1 MKHFWRIAITV
12 VVLVALGFTS
22 YFLFFK
28 PDSDLETFT
37 KLSDTIDKRDSLGI
51 DSKLYELY
59 KYDGHGAREYKYH
72 KVEIDNSGN
81 DSDFLVTTTPGNITG
96 YKIVTKNLTYE
107 STDKKYYEFDTTNY
121 VDIVNYRNLLFYNG
135 IPSGNLSDEYK
146 VIISSNDSEKV
157 YTYAAIEESL
167 DGIFD
172 YYFAY
177 AQVMDGVKNSDQ
189 KDMNKTIKSY
199 NTALSD
205 FDAQLKSVL
214 NYQYSYT
221 FDTVDEKNYSIVE
234 KNIEESDKAYYI
246 ARESDEY
253 NLNSNLSG
261 KMELTSRYLELIK
274 SYRNLL
280 SKKCDVIEKLK
291 DMVTKYVFDGEFI
304 IETSTVKMD
313 LTLMIINSAISGEYV
328 ANDSE
333 RMLLNATHFIDIYMG
348 VGDFKNGSNADEVLE
363 KYNRVVKNAKN
374 DLKYV
379 LSLSNAQLHKVAS
392 GDNQVKDIMSTL
404 NQQYIVDIQ
413 AILKAY
419 GFGI

>member
-1 MKHFWRIAITV
+1 MKYFWRIAITV

-59 KYDGHGAREYKYH
+59 KYDGHGSIEYKYH
-72 KVEIDNSGN
+72 KVEID
-81 DSDFLVTTTPGNITG
+81 DSENRDFLVDTKKGYYTG
-96 YKIVTKNLTYE
+96 YKFVTQNISYE
-107 STDKKYYEFDTTNY
+107 STDKKYYEFDSTNY
-121 VDIVNYRNLLFYNG
+121 ADIVNYRDLLFYNG
-135 IPSGNLSDEYK
+135 IPSGNLSSTYK
-146 VIISSNDSEKV
+146 VDIGGNKI

-167 DGIFD
+167 DSIFD

-177 AQVMDGVKNSDQ
+177 AQLMDDVKNSDQ
-189 KDMNKTIKSY
+189 KAMNKTIKSY
-199 NTALSD
+199 NSAMSEFND
-205 FDAQLKSVL
+205 QLKSVL
-214 NYQYSYT
+214 NYQYTYT
-221 FDTVDEKNYSIVE
+221 YTTSDEKVYSIVVGSE
-234 KNIEESDKAYYI
+234 TIEESGKAYYI
-246 ARESDEY
+246 ARESDKY
-253 NLNSNLSG
+253 DQTSNRSG
-261 KMELTSRYLELIK
+261 KIELTSRYLELVK

-280 SKKCDVIEKLK
+280 SKKCDMIEKLK
-291 DMVTKYVFDGEFI
+291 DMVIKYVFDGEFI

-313 LTLMIINSAISGEYV
+313 LSLMTISSAISSEYV

-333 RMLLNATHFIDIYMG
+333 SMLLNATHFIDIHMG
-348 VGDFKNGSNADEVLE
+348 VGDFANGSSADEVLE

-379 LSLSNAQLHKVAS
+379 LTLSNTQLHGVAS
-392 GDNQVKDIMSTL
+392 GNSQFKDIMSTL
-404 NQQYIVDIQ
+404 NQQYITDIQ